1 MDTSD
6 PVIKGFLNA
15 IMLIV
20 IIYIVAI
27 PFYMHF
33 EGFSLVDAIYF
44 TSVSITTVGYGD
56 VYPKTVIGKLFTV
69 GLVFSGVSI
78 FFYHITHIGQ
88 FRERKID
95 PYVRRRIE
103 VLRNLTSL
111 HTGVVAKSEI
121 NKIRSKIEMSEP
133 PKEEKTAAVKQRGEK
148 RDDKPR
154 DFGSL

>member
-6 PVIKGFLNA
+6 PVIKGLINA
-15 IMLIV
+15 VTLIV
-20 IIYIVAI
+20 ILYVIAI

-33 EGFSLVDAIYF
+33 EGFSFVDAFYF

-56 VYPKTVIGKLFTV
+56 VYPKTALGKVFTV

-78 FFYHITHIGQ
+78 FFYHLTHLNQ
-88 FRERKID
+88 FKERKID
-95 PYVRRRIE
+95 PYFSRRIE

-111 HTGVVAKSEI
+111 HTGDVGKSEI

-133 PKEEKTAAVKQRGEK
+133 PKQEKTAAAKPRGET

-154 DFGSL
+154 HFGHI